1 VSRSRADWPI
11 RRYRLGDEP
20 LDDVS
25 DVTTAAER
33 LASMWRLAQEGWR
46 LAGREL
52 PVYDRA
58 STPTRLYRPGEPRPE

>member
-1 VSRSRADWPI
+1 MPRSRADWPV

-20 LDDVS
+20 ADDVS
-25 DVTTAAER
+25 AVTTPEQR
-33 LASMWRLAQEGWR
+33 LRCMWRLAQEGWP

-58 STPTRLYRPGEPRPE
+58 SMPTRLYRPGEPRPE